1 LPYGIGPLSP
11 DHAERQIM
19 PKITQLPPALAGR
32 SALPT
37 VPGKAAPTKP
47 LPGKPAPKPPVVT
60 KKRLEVP
67 GKGRAR

>member
-1 LPYGIGPLSP
+1 
-11 DHAERQIM
+11 M